1 MRALILLW
9 PLLSLTSSA
18 VGQIPSAPIRLH
30 CNKAFYQPQDTV
42 YFKLYTLPAPTT
54 EHEPSSQ
61 LIHVELFSDVGK
73 LLQKQQL
80 YAEAGH
86 VNSFFA
92 VNSPADTALYYLR
105 AYTQLQKT
113 NADTLLLVEPIIVC
127 APPFHFVEKP
137 STKLHFIPHS
147 THLVEGLPAMIDVY
161 ATNDFGHLFTGKGYI
176 ADQEGNR
183 VANFDTGNPSGSQFL
198 FVPVANKTYTATL
211 AVRGK
216 IVTQPF
222 INVQKQGASL
232 YALNVTA
239 DTVSFRFYSNF
250 KSPKKTI
257 TVLHDN
263 QILWAAEDTTNRNVL
278 RFTISQNVFPPGHSQ
293 VVVAAD
299 SGRIL
304 SRYWFEQSKNGRCTS
319 RYDAEQERIV
329 ITTNTPAHLSLSLSD
344 TVVKQRATKRYAPDA
359 AQLGSEN
366 EPGIDVSGT
375 AMQERDKPY
384 ANGDLM
390 VFNAVTKRNFIIKT
404 NENAAFS
411 FIDELSEDTLVY
423 FVQGLNRNGKPV
435 KVTVRL
441 RTDSIPFRIPSNPYS
456 FVRKTHFSASN
467 SKPVNQGA
475 EVKGEKV
482 IDLSS
487 VEVKAKAP
495 SNYLD
500 NKSKLFKADFTIN
513 QEEIK
518 QRVGSRAATNL
529 EELLIGR
536 VPGLELVGGRIRI
549 RGPQSFGSNTPLLIL
564 VDNAPADHLIVEEL
578 MRNWQLIEKI
588 EVVKSLAGSA
598 LYGSRGGGGIVA
610 ITTKNLLKATQNPP
624 SQYSLGTILKVA
636 GLTPSLGQKN
646 VDRWY
651 ASIESD
657 GINPVFIPLK
667 KADLQSSRYLQI
679 EGISQDRLIISF
691 QQRLEIK

>member
-1 MRALILLW
+1 MRELT
-9 PLLSLTSSA
+9 LSLFLFLLTTAA
-18 VGQIPSAPIRLH
+18 VSQVPSAPIRLH

-42 YFKLYTLPAPTT
+42 YFKLYPLPTATA

-61 LIHVELFSDVGK
+61 LIHVELFSGQGK

-92 VNSPADTALYYLR
+92 INSPADTALYYLR

-113 NADTLLLVEPIIVC
+113 NADTILLVEPIIVC

-137 STKLHFIPHS
+137 SIKLHFSPHS
-147 THLVEGLPAMIDVY
+147 TDVVEGLPAMIDVY

-176 ADQEGNR
+176 ADHEGNK
-183 VANFDTGNPSGSQFL
+183 VANFDTGNPTMGQFL
-198 FVPVANKTYTATL
+198 FVPVANKTYTAT
-211 AVRGK
+211 VVVHDK

-222 INVQKQGASL
+222 ISVQKQGASL
-232 YALNVTA
+232 YAPNVTA

-257 TVLHDN
+257 TVLHDK

-278 RFTISQNVFPPGHSQ
+278 RFSIPQNVFPPGRSQ
-293 VVVAAD
+293 VVVATD
-299 SGRIL
+299 SGRVL

-319 RYDAEQERIV
+319 SYDAEQERIV
-329 ITTNTPAHLSLSLSD
+329 ITTNTPTHLSLSLSD
-344 TVVKQRATKRYAPDA
+344 TVVRQRTTIRYAPDA
-359 AQLGSEN
+359 AQSRSEN
-366 EPGIDVSGT
+366 EPGIDVRGT
-375 AMQERDKPY
+375 ATQEQGKPY

-411 FIDELSEDTLVY
+411 FVDELTEDTLVY

-441 RTDSIPFRIPSNPYS
+441 KADSIPFRIPSNPYS
-456 FVRKTHFSASN
+456 FARKTRFSTSG

-487 VEVKAKAP
+487 VEVKAKA
-495 SNYLD
+495 SSKYLD
-500 NKSKLFKADFTIN
+500 NKSKLFKADVTIN

-564 VDNAPADHLIVEEL
+564 VDNAPADYLFVEEL

-588 EVVKSLAGSA
+588 EIVKSLSGSI

-610 ITTKNLLKATQNPP
+610 ITTKNLLKATKTPP
-624 SQYSLGTILKVA
+624 SQFSLGTILKVG

-651 ASIESD
+651 VFVESD

-667 KADLQSSRYLQI
+667 KSDLQSSRYLQI
-679 EGISQDRLIISF
+679 EGISQDGLIVSF